1 MRGDRGFALGT
12 VLACMVVLVLVLF
25 TAVTATLSHLQA
37 AERVEQIQ
45 HAQNL
50 AEAALSET
58 IARLAAN
65 DYKALPEGRVEITI
79 DGLDDAEGIV
89 TFDRS
94 EFPSDFSTYR
104 FLDPNHETSAVG
116 ARSRT
121 VPENSVHL
129 VARGRVGE
137 VEQWMECIYHHPPF
151 PEGLIATGKVE
162 ASGLYLTGVS
172 LGSAYEG
179 GDGESIAPEDRV
191 PANLFSNSG
200 GLAVTLSANSYVNGS
215 VGAPGEVVLQDGASV
230 AGELLPGSSLR
241 ETPELDI
248 PGKMDVLI
256 RSAYPVPVSSG
267 DLTLPEGWFSHSPSA
282 LTVFGDL
289 DLNGSVLCVEGDLK
303 VTGAM
308 VGTGFVLVD
317 GDAEIGDGGSDVT
330 GSEQVALASSGDIK
344 LSAVTPDGNYF
355 KGLLYSEGDVE
366 ASDITVVGAL
376 VANGKDG
383 KQGAVTL
390 DNVRFIYNPAGVEL
404 NFRGPQGFTYTK
416 GLFAAGDRP
425 YGFSL
430 SLRND
435 PDSADK
441 FIAGVDL
448 FVSNKVAK
456 KKKDKET
463 FKANEP
469 KTWPVDSTNPGGLPA
484 YTVSREWTFTEADL
498 SESFLDPLVRELLE
512 GAVDASGAGTNA
524 DYTRA
529 LRTELTKSL
538 LPALQSLT
546 DAQED
551 SLELTFNLNNLLR
564 EVTASTRI
572 LLWRTWI
579 RD

>member
-1 MRGDRGFALGT
+1 MRRDHGFALGT

-58 IARLAAN
+58 MARLAAN
-65 DYKALPEGRVEITI
+65 DYKALPEGRVEVTFR
-79 DGLDDAEGIV
+79 GLDDAEGIV

-94 EFPSDFSTYR
+94 EFPSDYSTYR
-104 FLDPNHETSAVG
+104 SLDPNHETSAVG
-116 ARSRT
+116 ARGRT

-129 VARGRVGE
+129 VARGRVGD

-172 LGSAYEG
+172 LGSAYQG

-191 PANLFSNSG
+191 PANLFSNSS

-215 VGAPGEVVLQDGASV
+215 VGAPGEVVLQDGAGV
-230 AGELLPGSSLR
+230 AGELLPGSSLK
-241 ETPELDI
+241 EMPELDI
-248 PGKMDVLI
+248 SGKMEVLT
-256 RSAYPVPVSSG
+256 RTAYPVPVSQG
-267 DLTLPEGWFSHSPSA
+267 NLTLPEGWFSHSPSA

-303 VTGAM
+303 VTGALL
-308 VGTGFVLVD
+308 GTGFVLVD
-317 GDAEIGDGGSDVT
+317 GDVEVGDGGSDVT
-330 GSEQVALASSGDIK
+330 GSDQIALAVSGDIQ
-344 LSAVTPDGNYF
+344 LSAQTPDGNYF
-355 KGLLYSEGDVE
+355 KGLIYAEGDVE

-376 VANGKDG
+376 VANGKNG
-383 KQGAVTL
+383 RQGAVTQ
-390 DNVRFIYNPAGVEL
+390 DNVRFIYNPAGVEMNL
-404 NFRGPQGFTYTK
+404 RGPEGGTFTD
-416 GLFAAGDRP
+416 GLFAAGDRT

-430 SLRND
+430 SIRND
-435 PDSADK
+435 RDSPRA
-441 FIAGVDL
+441 FVAGVDL

-456 KKKDKET
+456 RKKDK
-463 FKANEP
+463 KNYDVNQP
-469 KTWPVDSTNPGGLPA
+469 KTWPVDRTNPGGLPA
-484 YTVSREWTFTEADL
+484 YTVSREWTFEEAQL

-512 GAVDASGAGTNA
+512 GAVAASGAGSNA
-524 DYTRA
+524 EYTRA
-529 LRTELTKSL
+529 LRPDLRKKL
-538 LPALQSLT
+538 LPALKALI
-546 DAQED
+546 DARQD

-564 EVTASTRI
+564 EVTASARI
-572 LLWRTWI
+572 LLWRPWI